1 MTRVI
6 VDTDPGTD
14 DVLALMMALGSPE
27 VDVVGLATVGGNA
40 RLADTTRNT
49 LRLLEYLG
57 RTDVPVFRGSS
68 RPMRGKYHY
77 GYDFHGAT
85 GLTVRL
91 PSPSAAVNAQDAPS
105 FIVEAAGS
113 APGAVTLIALGPL
126 TNVARA
132 FHAEPRTAQ
141 RLKDVIVMGGAVG
154 VPGNVTPYA
163 EFNTYNDPL
172 AAEVLF
178 SSAARVTLVG
188 LDVCDRVFVRRD
200 QADSY
205 SGPSPTGRLTGRVL
219 RSWFALQ
226 RDRDRYNLC
235 DPMAVVAVLDPEAL
249 SYRSASVRVETNN
262 RARYGE
268 TSATFGDGPV
278 SVAVDVDVPRAQRL
292 IRKLVGAAGS
302 GWC

>member
-1 MTRVI
+1 MTRVV

-14 DVLALMMALGSPE
+14 DVLALMMAFGSPD
-27 VDVVGLATVGGNA
+27 VDVVGLTTVGGNA

-57 RTDVPVFRGSS
+57 RTDVPVFKGSS

-91 PSPSAAVNAQDAPS
+91 PPSSATVKAQDAAS
-105 FIVEAAGS
+105 FIVEVADS
-113 APGAVTLIALGPL
+113 APDDVTLIALGPL

-132 FHAEPRTAQ
+132 VQAEPRTAQ
-141 RLKDVIVMGGAVG
+141 RLKEVIVMGGAGG

-172 AAEVLF
+172 AAEILF

-200 QADSY
+200 QAGAY
-205 SGPSPTGRLTGRVL
+205 SGPSPAGRLTGNIL
-219 RSWFALQ
+219 QSWFQLQ
-226 RDRDRYNLC
+226 KDRDRYNLC
-235 DPMAVVAVLDPEAL
+235 DPMAIVAMLDPGAL
-249 SYRSASVRVETNN
+249 SCRSASVRVETNDQ
-262 RARYGE
+262 ARYGE

-292 IRKLVGAAGS
+292 IRGLVGAAD
-302 GWC
+302 CD